1 MNSKGRRYTP
11 IPGLKLRS
19 APAPQLNG
27 KPDLSGLWRTTP
39 STLGALRS
47 NTGGSEPDA
56 LGVQSDSSDIGDIHR
71 NVFSEIKREEEP
83 LKPEANPRWR
93 PDCLNVK
100 SEEERV
106 GV

>member
-71 NVFSEIKREEEP
+71 NVFFEIKREEEP
-83 LKPEANPRWR
+83 LKPEANRR
-93 PDCLNVK
+93 
-100 SEEERV
+100 
-106 GV
+106 